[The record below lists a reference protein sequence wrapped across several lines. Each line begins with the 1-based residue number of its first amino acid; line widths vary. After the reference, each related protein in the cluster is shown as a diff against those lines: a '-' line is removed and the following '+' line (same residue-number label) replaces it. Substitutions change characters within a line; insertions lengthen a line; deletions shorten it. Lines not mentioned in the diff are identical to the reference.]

1 MSVAS
6 AIREIGNAINDLET
20 NKAIMLTHSVNSIAM
35 AAPAMAITR
44 AVVGSATKSTA
55 GGASAGAG
63 ASGPPPVIN
72 VHLSVD
78 GTEFATAVNKVEIE
92 KYVAGT
98 KSDMHAS
105 IVDMLKEGFLSSS

>member
-1 MSVAS
+1 M
-6 AIREIGNAINDLET
+6 D
-20 NKAIMLTHSVNSIAM
+20 
-35 AAPAMAITR
+35 ITR
-44 AVVGSATKSTA
+44 AVATSATKSTA
-55 GGASAGAG
+55 GGASAG

-92 KYVAGT
+92 KYVAGS